1 MDNVFAWRLIDDGWY
16 TDVLSVYYLGA
27 FEEECVPDV
36 EVGVDGERVHEE
48 AEEPV
53 EGEEGGVHPVGVQ
66 VLSQQRQLLRH
77 QLLEHGLVHL
87 PSYS

>member
-1 MDNVFAWRLIDDGWY
+1 M
-16 TDVLSVYYLGA
+16 YYLGA
-27 FEEECVPDV
+27 LEEECVPDV
-36 EVGVDGERVHEE
+36 EVGVDGERVHEQ

-66 VLSQQRQLLRH
+66 VLGQQRQLLRY

-87 PSYS
+87 P